1 MRPLALLT
9 LGLFAGGL
17 MAAPV
22 PKERPKDEDAIL
34 GTWKLEKVESGD
46 PGFKAPPA
54 RVLAKVR
61 IVFKKDGKGTE
72 VFSDGSEKDV
82 TYTLDA
88 SAKPKALDITRGE
101 QTTLG
106 AYDLDGDTLR
116 LCVGSFTPK
125 TRPAEVNSEGKGV
138 TVMTL
143 KRVTDEQK
151 EEKKDK

>member
-1 MRPLALLT
+1 MRLFALLAA
-9 LGLFAGGL
+9 GLFAGAL
-17 MAAPV
+17 VAAPV
-22 PKERPKDEDAIL
+22 PKEKVKDDDAIL
-34 GTWKLEKVESGD
+34 GTWKPEKVESGD

-54 RVLAKVR
+54 RVFAKVR

-72 VFSDGSEKDV
+72 VFSDGSEKEV

-116 LCVGSFTPK
+116 LSVGSFTPK
-125 TRPAEVNSEGKGV
+125 TRPAEVNPEGKGV

-143 KRVTDEQK
+143 KRVIDEKK